1 GIVPGGGTAFID
13 ILPALDKL
21 ELSDEEAVGVA
32 ILRRA
37 LTEPL
42 RQIAVNAGLEGSV
55 IVERVKAEQ
64 PGIGFNAVTEEFVD
78 MIKAGIADPAK
89 VTRTALQNAAS
100 IGGMLLTTEALVA
113 DIPKKEPANSMPPGD
128 MDY

>member
-1 GIVPGGGTAFID
+1 
-13 ILPALDKL
+13 
-21 ELSDEEAVGVA
+21 
-32 ILRRA
+32 
-37 LTEPL
+37 
-42 RQIAVNAGLEGSV
+42 
-55 IVERVKAEQ
+55 VERVKAEQ

-78 MIKAGIADPAK
+78 IIKAGIADPAK

-113 DIPKKEPANSMPPGD
+113 DIPKKEPANAVPPGD